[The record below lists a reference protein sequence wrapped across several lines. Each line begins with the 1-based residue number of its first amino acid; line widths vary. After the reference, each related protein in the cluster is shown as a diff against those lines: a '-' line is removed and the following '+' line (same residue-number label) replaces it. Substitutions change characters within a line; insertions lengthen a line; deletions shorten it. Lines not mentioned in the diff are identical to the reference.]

1 MAKNKRRKSK
11 KKNNQR
17 SHSNYMKD
25 KMITGYVKNNYA
37 DFIEEY
43 SGVTLYSWQKKLIN
57 IIARVGK

>member
-17 SHSNYMKD
+17 NHSNYMKD
-25 KMITGYVKNNYA
+25 KMIEGYVKNNYA
-37 DFIEEY
+37 DFIEECY
-43 SGVTLYSWQKKLIN
+43 GVTLYSWQKKLIN

>member
-1 MAKNKRRKSK
+1 MAKKRRPK
-11 KKNNQR
+11 KKVKQR
-17 SHSNYMKD
+17 SHSNRMKD

-43 SGVTLYSWQKKLIN
+43 YGVALKTWQKKLIN

>member
-1 MAKNKRRKSK
+1 MAKNKRRKPK

-17 SHSNYMKD
+17 SHSNHMKD

-43 SGVTLYSWQKKLIN
+43 YGVTLHSWQKKLIN